1 MNSETTEFLGGGAV
15 PEGPLDPRREPTPD
29 GAGSAAQA
37 AQSVPGDDSGTSA
50 MSAPV
55 PGPGPAAPVS
65 AAGPGVPGLPGVP
78 EGADETDEDD
88 DFVIPDEFDYEQIV
102 VDQGPKKSA
111 AADDGPDPVRGTI
124 VGKRA
129 DGVFVDIGEKAEAF
143 LPIQPNAMAPGKFEI
158 GAPVEVM
165 VTGSS
170 PEGYKLLSSFAT
182 QRPDSWQQLEA
193 AHRSGQPVIGK
204 VIGTVK
210 GGLAVDVGVRG
221 FMPASRSGELTEA
234 GMQALVGQE
243 IQALIRQCDQADR
256 NVVLDRRALLEADRA
271 KKRDEILATLNVG
284 DRVQGV
290 VRTLRR
296 FGAFVDLGG
305 IDGLLHISD
314 ISWQRVND
322 PSDVLERG
330 QEIEVEILK
339 VDRVAGKI
347 GVGLKQLQP
356 EPWSLVAESIKVN
369 ERIRGKVVRIMEYG
383 AFVEVLPGIEG
394 LVHISDMSYAR
405 RIRHPSEIV
414 SVGDVVEMLVLDM
427 RPKQRRISLGL
438 KQALGDPWAKI
449 GDSFPVGSV
458 ITGTVRKITSFGA
471 FVEVVEGVEG
481 LLHISDITSERRL
494 RSPADVLREGQ
505 QVRVKVLECDPS
517 RKRLKIGMKQLEPT
531 EAEEFLSEVEV
542 GQSVTGRVV
551 TADGANAVIEVAPG
565 VRGICPLKSGGAPSK
580 GPALGQTSDLSSL
593 KTMLESAWKGDREDG
608 SEESDGEQL
617 RAGAVHSFRI
627 TRVDASKGI
636 IELAQS

>member
-1 MNSETTEFLGGGAV
+1 MNSEATELLGRSVVADGPGDPQRELA
-15 PEGPLDPRREPTPD
+15 PE
-29 GAGSAAQA
+29 GAGSAERA
-37 AQSVPGDDSGTSA
+37 V
-50 MSAPV
+50 
-55 PGPGPAAPVS
+55 
-65 AAGPGVPGLPGVP
+65 AAGPGLPGLPGVP
-78 EGADETDEDD
+78 DAADETDEDD

-102 VDQGPKKSA
+102 VDQGAQESQA
-111 AADDGPDPVRGTI
+111 TDDAVDPVRGTI
-124 VGKRA
+124 VGKRS

-158 GAPVEVM
+158 GGTVEVM

-170 PEGYKLLSSFAT
+170 PEGYKLLSSLTT

-193 AHRSGQPVIGK
+193 AYRSNQPVIGR
-204 VIGTVK
+204 VVGTVK

-256 NVVLDRRALLEADRA
+256 NIVLDRRALLEADRA
-271 KKRDEILATLNVG
+271 KKRGEVLERLNVG
-284 DRVQGV
+284 DRIQGV

-322 PSDVLERG
+322 PGDVLERG
-330 QEIEVEILK
+330 QEIEVQILK
-339 VDRVAGKI
+339 VDRESGKV

-405 RIRHPSEIV
+405 RVGHPSEIV

-438 KQALGDPWAKI
+438 KQALGDPWQKI
-449 GDSFPVGSV
+449 GDTYPVGTAA
-458 ITGTVRKITSFGA
+458 TGTVRKIASFGA
-471 FVEVVEGVEG
+471 FVEIVEGVEA

-517 RKRLKIGMKQLEPT
+517 RKRLKVGMKQLEPT
-531 EAEEFLSEVEV
+531 EAEVFLSEVEV

-551 TADGANAVIEVAPG
+551 AADGANAVIEVAPG
-565 VRGICPLKSGGAPSK
+565 VRGICPLRSDGAQHK

-608 SEESDGEQL
+608 SEEPTGGQL
-617 RAGAVHSFRI
+617 TAGSVHSFRI

-636 IELAQS
+636 IELAPA

>member
-1 MNSETTEFLGGGAV
+1 MNSEATELLGRSVVADGPGDPQRELA
-15 PEGPLDPRREPTPD
+15 PE
-29 GAGSAAQA
+29 GAGSAERA
-37 AQSVPGDDSGTSA
+37 V
-50 MSAPV
+50 
-55 PGPGPAAPVS
+55 
-65 AAGPGVPGLPGVP
+65 AAGPGLPGLPGVP
-78 EGADETDEDD
+78 DAADETDEDD

-102 VDQGPKKSA
+102 VDQGAQESQA
-111 AADDGPDPVRGTI
+111 TDDAVDPVRGTI
-124 VGKRA
+124 VGKRS

-158 GAPVEVM
+158 GGTVEVM

-170 PEGYKLLSSFAT
+170 PEGYKLLSSLTT

-193 AHRSGQPVIGK
+193 AYRSNQPVIGR
-204 VIGTVK
+204 VVGTVK

-256 NVVLDRRALLEADRA
+256 NIVLDRRALLEADRA
-271 KKRDEILATLNVG
+271 KKRGEVLARLNVG
-284 DRVQGV
+284 DRIQGV

-322 PSDVLERG
+322 PGDVLERG
-330 QEIEVEILK
+330 QEIEVQILK
-339 VDRVAGKI
+339 VDRESGKV

-405 RIRHPSEIV
+405 RVGHPSEIV

-438 KQALGDPWAKI
+438 KQALGDPWQKI
-449 GDSFPVGSV
+449 GDTYPVGTAA
-458 ITGTVRKITSFGA
+458 TGTVRKIASFGA
-471 FVEVVEGVEG
+471 FVEIVEGVEA

-517 RKRLKIGMKQLEPT
+517 RKRLKVGMKQLEPT
-531 EAEEFLSEVEV
+531 EAEVFLSEVEV

-551 TADGANAVIEVAPG
+551 AADGANAVIEVAPG
-565 VRGICPLKSGGAPSK
+565 VRGICPLRSDGTPHK
-580 GPALGQTSDLSSL
+580 GPSLGQTSDLSSL

-608 SEESDGEQL
+608 AEEPTGDQL
-617 RAGAVHSFRI
+617 TAGSVHSFRI

-636 IELAQS
+636 IELAPA

>member
-1 MNSETTEFLGGGAV
+1 MNSEATELLGRGVVA
-15 PEGPLDPRREPTPD
+15 EGPGNPQREPAPE
-29 GAGSAAQA
+29 GAGSLERA
-37 AQSVPGDDSGTSA
+37 V
-50 MSAPV
+50 
-55 PGPGPAAPVS
+55 
-65 AAGPGVPGLPGVP
+65 AAGPGNDDGTHAMPAAVPAPGAPVAAGPGLPGLP
-78 EGADETDEDD
+78 GAPDGADETDEDD
-88 DFVIPDEFDYEQIV
+88 DFVIPEEFDYEQIV
-102 VDQGPKKSA
+102 VDQGAQETQKTDDA
-111 AADDGPDPVRGTI
+111 ADPVRGTI
-124 VGKRA
+124 VGKRS

-143 LPIQPNAMAPGKFEI
+143 LPIQPNAMVPGKFEI

-165 VTGSS
+165 VTGNS
-170 PEGYKLLSSFAT
+170 PEGYKLLSSFST

-193 AHRSGQPVIGK
+193 AYRSRQPVIGR

-234 GMQALVGQE
+234 GMHGLVGQE

-256 NVVLDRRALLEADRA
+256 NIVLDRRALLEADRA
-271 KKRDEILATLNVG
+271 KKRGEVLAALNVG
-284 DRVQGV
+284 DRIHGV

-322 PSDVLERG
+322 PGDVLERG
-330 QEIEVEILK
+330 QEIEVEVLK
-339 VDRVAGKI
+339 VDRESGKV

-405 RIRHPSEIV
+405 RVGHPSEIV
-414 SVGDVVEMLVLDM
+414 SVGDVVEMLVLDV

-438 KQALGDPWAKI
+438 KQALGDPWQKI
-449 GDSFPVGSV
+449 GDSFPVGTAA
-458 ITGTVRKITSFGA
+458 TGTIRKIASFGA

-517 RKRLKIGMKQLEPT
+517 RKRLKVGMKQLEPT
-531 EAEEFLSEVEV
+531 EAEVFLAEVEV

-565 VRGICPLKSGGAPSK
+565 VRGICPLRSSGAPQK
-580 GPALGQTSDLSSL
+580 GSALGQTSDLSSL

-608 SEESDGEQL
+608 SEEQLGEDL
-617 RAGAVHSFRI
+617 RAGSVHSFRI

-636 IELAQS
+636 IELAQA